1 MSYKDDC
8 ISRRVAIEAIDEWF
22 KKVRSHMSAYEY
34 DSAYA
39 QGEIDAYVTA
49 IDTLK
54 TLAPVQP
61 DHNADVSKKVADED
75 CISRRVAIDS
85 LHGYFDGML
94 ETDTWSPCDVY
105 GLIEI
110 LPSVQPKQVCV
121 ATVTLTDEQV
131 KEVVEKA
138 KNAVISVIEPESHW
152 ISCSERLPEEKQS
165 VLVTDGSVVWVCD
178 IISTDEGYK
187 WEDSHGYW
195 LDLDEWT
202 AWMPIPAS

>member
-1 MSYKDDC
+1 MQKDDV
-8 ISRRVAIEAIDEWF
+8 IYRQVAIDAIDECF
-22 KKVRSHMSAYEY
+22 KKVVRAGNMSAYEY

-49 IDTLK
+49 IDTVK

-61 DHNADVSKKVADED
+61 EPKW
-75 CISRRVAIDS
+75 I
-85 LHGYFDGML
+85 
-94 ETDTWSPCDVY
+94 PC
-105 GLIEI
+105 G
-110 LPSVQPKQVCV
+110 
-121 ATVTLTDEQV
+121 
-131 KEVVEKA
+131 
-138 KNAVISVIEPESHW
+138 
-152 ISCSERLPEEKQS
+152 ERLPKEKQS

-202 AWMPIPAS
+202 AWMPLPKPTGGDME